1 MAFWSCHKFYIYF
14 LWFIF
19 HATFICILSI
29 PHFALTR
36 FLALFAIFHSESSW
50 AGVLSRCVH
59 KQIRGSSPHFS
70 AAVVCLLVLF
80 FGKFIIAMC
89 SCFIASPWLAFA
101 TFHMMDNDAHRPLG
115 CLIPVFKGFLGCVVL
130 HCAGVNRLNITDYTF
145 WIWMRTGSFSCTCS
159 LTITYTRKEW
169 GGESVL

>member
-1 MAFWSCHKFYIYF
+1 MVFWSCHKFYIYF

-50 AGVLSRCVH
+50 EGVLSRCVH

-101 TFHMMDNDAHRPLG
+101 TFHMMDNDVHRPLG
-115 CLIPVFKGFLGCVVL
+115 CLIPVFKGFLGCLCCTVLGWIIWTLLIINSGSEWEHEVFPVHVV
-130 HCAGVNRLNITDYTF
+130 
-145 WIWMRTGSFSCTCS
+145 
-159 LTITYTRKEW
+159 
-169 GGESVL
+169 